1 MLWVTHKAC
10 RVMRCGWRELVRVVF
25 VVDVTYQ
32 HNWYGLLREMGQGLE
47 PEPLTRK

>member
-1 MLWVTHKAC
+1 M
-10 RVMRCGWRELVRVVF
+10 RVVF

-47 PEPLTRK
+47 PEPLTRKRPIDQEMTH